1 MPHDRVI
8 QQALVDVQDLLWA
21 NLPPSRKLPDQLAI
35 ASLRKLLDRPEV
47 KDALERGNDTVC
59 AFALRGVFRVVAE
72 DGPPRAT
79 LNRLWDILQ
88 QPDLGRALGKW
99 KSLPKLWLKKPPA
112 R

>member
-1 MPHDRVI
+1 
-8 QQALVDVQDLLWA
+8 
-21 NLPPSRKLPDQLAI
+21 
-35 ASLRKLLDRPEV
+35 
-47 KDALERGNDTVC
+47 
-59 AFALRGVFRVVAE
+59 VVAE

-88 QPDLGRALGKW
+88 QPDLSRALGKW